1 MASAADD
8 DYLRTG
14 GVNPSL
20 SILSPASGLASPSLA
35 SSVSVYAS
43 QPGASLSARPARVSE
58 ELYLNGYGKQFGD
71 KITYSAGVSYA
82 AGKRGA
88 AQRQPRR
95 DSRAETAASPPPH
108 RGGDAAAQV
117 DAWLSL
123 GALYGVGVG
132 IQRGG
137 STARLR
143 LNALLNGCSEYA
155 PKAGAQLGT
164 ITLFY
169 CCFNNLLGLFR
180 EDEPTNAPI
189 AGAAAGALYKSLASW
204 KVLGAYSLTSSL
216 IFTGI
221 DQYLRKY
228 V

>member
-1 MASAADD
+1 MASALDD

-14 GVNPSL
+14 GVHSNLSL
-20 SILSPASGLASPSLA
+20 LSSP
-35 SSVSVYAS
+35 VS
-43 QPGASLSARPARVSE
+43 PTSLSAPLYPSQSSFALSSQPAKIAGD
-58 ELYLNGYGKQFGD
+58 LYLNGYGKQFGD
-71 KITYSAGVSYA
+71 KVTYSAGISYA
-82 AGKRGA
+82 AGL
-88 AQRQPRR
+88 
-95 DSRAETAASPPPH
+95 TL
-108 RGGDAAAQV
+108 GG
-117 DAWLSL
+117 
-123 GALYGVGVG
+123 LYGFGAG
-132 IQRGG
+132 LKRGG

-143 LNALLNGCSEYA
+143 LNAILNGCSDYA

-189 AGAAAGALYKSLASW
+189 AGAAAGALYKSMASW
-204 KVLGAYSLTSSL
+204 KVLGAYSLTASL
-216 IFTGI
+216 AFAGI